1 MGTKY
6 QIWNSTDPVITP
18 VGEYLTAEQW
28 ISRYPAAAHIP
39 YVIAAGEINGAFC
52 SPLSQMVAIYT
63 NRGCDFTECVTG
75 DDKIT
80 VIEAYEEAQKALAAE
95 KAIESSVQA
104 QSLATIA
111 ANLEYANLLTLED
124 VGV

>member
-6 QIWNSTDPVITP
+6 QIWNTTDPVITP
-18 VGEYLTAEQW
+18 VGEYLTPEQW

-52 SPLSQMVAIYT
+52 SPLAQLEAIYT

>member
-6 QIWNSTDPVITP
+6 QIWNTTDPVITP

-63 NRGCDFTECVTG
+63 NRGCDFSQCVSNA
-75 DDKIT
+75 DKLT
-80 VIEAYEEAQKALAAE
+80 AIEAFDEAQKAIVAE
-95 KAIESSVQA
+95 KAVEAEIQA

>member
-6 QIWNSTDPVITP
+6 QIWNKTDPVITP
-18 VGEYLTAEQW
+18 IGEYLTPEKW
-28 ISRYPAAAHIP
+28 IERYPAAAHLP
-39 YVIAAGEINGAFC
+39 FVIAVGTINGAFC
-52 SPLSQMVAIYT
+52 SSLPQLEAVYWG
-63 NRGCDFTECVTG
+63 RGCDFSECVSNA
-75 DDKIT
+75 DKLT
-80 VIEAYEEAQKALAAE
+80 AIEAFDEAQKAIVEE
-95 KAIESSVQA
+95 KAIEAGIQA